1 MLQNSVLFMIAG
13 YLAHTHC
20 RKGMLIKY
28 HILMPIPIRCVI
40 ICSELWQKIL
50 RCLCVKEVTQWEAIS
65 SLWPSDA
72 IWRQRTWSTLVQV
85 MACCLMAPS
94 HYLNQCWLIISEVPW
109 HIPEGNFRGKCWRH
123 ILKLC
128 LWNPSQSVKSGLYYI
143 VKECYAVLG
152 WLAIGHTMW

>member
-1 MLQNSVLFMIAG
+1 MLPNSVSFMIAG

-20 RKGMLIKY
+20 RKGMLISMSYTYAHTHKVCDN
-28 HILMPIPIRCVI
+28 LQWTMA
-40 ICSELWQKIL
+40 EIL

-72 IWRQRTWSTLVQV
+72 IWRHRTWSTLVQV
-85 MACCLMAPS
+85 MACCLMAPT
-94 HYLNQCWLIISEVPW
+94 HYLNQCWLIISEDPW
-109 HIPEGNFRGKCWRH
+109 HLPEGNFRGKYWRH

-143 VKECYAVLG
+143 VKESSVMQC
-152 WLAIGHTMW
+152 WDDWQ